1 MCFSSSG
8 RHLVIAA
15 QQDRDAACTLLVYKL
30 VGQQQGSADGSLHKV
45 FQSES
50 PVSQFLALQ
59 WTQDYIITASTSA
72 PASSA
77 DTVGYAV
84 NVWRCAVED
93 EGAGPGAW
101 NLSTPAQ
108 TVTLQLPRAKNTPL
122 SPVLEYA
129 LSLEPRQQ
137 RYLLLTSRCS
147 NLVTCLAVNPSLNKA
162 THPSLQGQP
171 LYHATWLNLRAP
183 VISFDVTTV
192 LGQAHHSAEAGEHLE
207 VSCYQETASEPGQ
220 ASIQQYH
227 VLFAHLFHFPTY
239 CALPEVSRSVPA
251 APLAELLQG
260 SPVKGRTEAQHTP
273 VRSAADNSAPASANN
288 KGMTI
293 LNMLNSYNRPSG
305 DSTPSPV
312 TPSAQLHVPGIVR
325 PTPTAAVAASPSPS
339 AAVSNGAGKSL
350 LSMLGGKP
358 AVTAS
363 AAPPS
368 TTEGLPDFLL
378 KSQPSLNSSILDV
391 LKAASSAKHAAHAIP
406 TAAPS
411 LHVPHTPTTPLAAAA
426 SPATASS
433 KSATPA
439 PVTPSSISASVS
451 ASVIANANASA
462 AATKS
467 KAVPAHSAPSA
478 AAPQAHAHS
487 ANHTASA
494 SSSNAEV
501 AHLTGAVRELQLALG
516 STNAL
521 QTQLQTQYQQQ
532 ATQSAKQLTQVVK
545 DVQAGQAKQN
555 EALVAAVKKALEGEA
570 KRSQE
575 QSSASSGSMKVE
587 VRAEIDD
594 EFCLS
599 IFIYHDAYMFALQYK
614 HLLTCLLLL
623 SSFTVVGADSAGA
636 GADGLRQDQGQR
648 EGHCEG
654 GGQGAAAIR
663 LPRQLRVCAAP
674 RLRGKYCTVG
684 CSICNF
690 IPAA

>member
-1 MCFSSSG
+1 MFSADMCFSTSG

-15 QQDRDAACTLLVYKL
+15 QQERDAACTLLVYKL
-30 VGQQQGSADGSLHKV
+30 AGQQQGGADGTLQRV
-45 FQSES
+45 FQAEV
-50 PVSQFLALQ
+50 PVAQFIALQ
-59 WTQDYIITASTSA
+59 WTQDVIITASASA
-72 PASSA
+72 SASST
-77 DTVGYAV
+77 DTVGYTV
-84 NVWRCAVED
+84 NVWRCAVE
-93 EGAGPGAW
+93 EAAAGSGAW
-101 NLSTPAQ
+101 NLNTPVQ

-122 SPVLEYA
+122 SPVLECA

-147 NLVTCLAVNPSLNKA
+147 NLVTCLAVNPSLSK
-162 THPSLQGQP
+162 TSHPCLQGQP

-227 VLFAHLFHFPTY
+227 VLFAHLFHYPTY

-260 SPVKGRTEAQHTP
+260 SPVKGRAEVQHTP
-273 VRSAADNSAPASANN
+273 VRSAVDNSAPASASN

-293 LNMLNSYNRPSG
+293 LNMLNSYNRSTG
-305 DSTPSPV
+305 DTSSSPV
-312 TPSAQLHVPGIVR
+312 TPTAQLHVPGIVR
-325 PTPTAAVAASPSPS
+325 PTPSPAVAVAPTPSPS

-406 TAAPS
+406 AAAPS
-411 LHVPHTPTTPLAAAA
+411 LQVPHTPTTPLAAA
-426 SPATASS
+426 SPATTSS
-433 KSATPA
+433 KTVTPA
-439 PVTPSSISASVS
+439 PVTSSSISASVS
-451 ASVIANANASA
+451 ASANGGAT
-462 AATKS
+462 ATKN
-467 KAVPAHSAPSA
+467 K
-478 AAPQAHAHS
+478 AAPMQATAAQSTHANT

-494 SSSNAEV
+494 GSNAEV

-516 STNAL
+516 TTNAI
-521 QTQLQTQYQQQ
+521 QAQLQTQYQQQ
-532 ATQSAKQLTQVVK
+532 AMQTAKQLTQVVK

-555 EALVAAVKKALEGEA
+555 EALVAAVRKALEGEA

-575 QSSASSGSMKVE
+575 QNSVSSGSMKVE
-587 VRAEIDD
+587 VRAY
-594 EFCLS
+594 LRMS
-599 IFIYHDAYMFALQYK
+599 I
-614 HLLTCLLLL
+614 
-623 SSFTVVGADSAGA
+623 
-636 GADGLRQDQGQR
+636 
-648 EGHCEG
+648 
-654 GGQGAAAIR
+654 
-663 LPRQLRVCAAP
+663 
-674 RLRGKYCTVG
+674 
-684 CSICNF
+684 
-690 IPAA
+690 